1 MPKTVVTYSLLM
13 SCPSDVQ
20 GALEHIEKA
29 VSSFNRG
36 FGQSN
41 GIRIDTRHWSK
52 DAYANIVKG
61 KSAQDELNDQIV
73 DDADM
78 VVAVFWSRF
87 GSPTKT
93 YGSGTEEEIERMLD
107 NGKPVML
114 YFIDRPLPMSL
125 IDGEQITRIQ
135 EFKKRHQSD
144 GLYVVLQDEAE
155 LALRLRDEL
164 EQRFLRMQAGPGA
177 DASKGVKAEPKRKPK
192 SILWVDD
199 HPENNTYGMRY
210 FQDNG
215 IEVAVALSTEQAL
228 SLTEHNSYAVIV
240 SDMVRREG
248 PREGYVLLDALRQR
262 GDSTP
267 FIVFSGFDSPEDK
280 LETERRGGD
289 GYTCQF
295 EELFVMVSAV
305 ILRMA

>member
-1 MPKTVVTYSLLM
+1 MPKTVVTYSLLV

-36 FGQSN
+36 FGESN

-125 IDGEQITRIQ
+125 IDGEQITKIQ
-135 EFKKRHQSD
+135 EFKKRHQND

-164 EQRFLRMQAGPGA
+164 EQRFLRMRAESGV
-177 DASKGVKAEPKRKPK
+177 DAAKGNKAEPKRKPK
-192 SILWVDD
+192 AILWVDD

-240 SDMVRREG
+240 SDVCRREG
-248 PREGYVLLDALRQR
+248 PREGYVLLDALRER

-267 FIVFSGFDSPEDK
+267 FIVFSGFDSLEDK
-280 LETERRGGD
+280 LETKKHGGD